1 MLRIG
6 IKSLMLG
13 LAFLL
18 SACGQI
24 ELVESQWDQTST
36 PFMYSVITPSEPV
49 TVFLGQN
56 IVSEDSV
63 FSNPYPEAKVFFCE
77 VEEPWIELARSD
89 NDSNYYTNKDIVV
102 NSGKTY
108 LIKVEFGNG
117 ENPLLAK
124 TTVPTVSAKI
134 LNASYLAYDTTTW
147 FVGNGIG
154 WIGSFKAEWNVLEE
168 KEYGYLLY
176 DCTWINDFVQ
186 GEFKCTSNIPDLSY
200 PKDSVNFKLYL
211 ATTDVNLK
219 KWIRN
224 KQIQDSQHFE
234 LGMLF
239 LDVALSSFGGIS
251 PNFSNVENGIGLFGS
266 YLLEEKTFKIDHNE
280 AY

>member
-1 MLRIG
+1 MLRKG
-6 IKSLMLG
+6 NKSLLLWMV
-13 LAFLL
+13 FFL

-24 ELVESQWDQTST
+24 ELVESPWDKSST
-36 PFMYSVITPSEPV
+36 PFIYSVITPSEPV

-56 IVSEDSV
+56 IISEDSV
-63 FSNPYPEAKVFFCE
+63 ETTPYPDAKVFLCE
-77 VEEPWIELARSD
+77 EGEPWIELERLE
-89 NDSNYYTNKDIVV
+89 NDSNYFINNDIVV
-102 NSGKTY
+102 YSGKTY
-108 LIKVEFGNG
+108 LLKVEFGNG
-117 ENPLLAK
+117 KSPLLAK

-134 LNASYLAYDTTTW
+134 LNASYLVYDTTTW

-154 WIGSFKAEWNVLEE
+154 WVGSFKAEWNVLEE

-186 GEFKCTSNIPDLSY
+186 GEFKCTSNITDLSY

-211 ATTDVNLK
+211 ATTDINLK

-234 LGMLF
+234 PGMLF
-239 LDVALSSFGGIS
+239 LDVALGSFGGIS

-266 YLLEEKTFKIDHNE
+266 YLVEETTFKIDHNE